1 MKYFGSKLALAGC
14 LLSLSL
20 AGAARAQALFL
31 PEERE
36 AADRKAVVAPRP
48 HPPIDPVRPTPPPP
62 TNLPFRVTNSAINVR
77 IDENI
82 ATTSMEQTFLNQTGR
97 DLEVRVLIPL
107 PAGSAINNSAL
118 SMNDQMVEGKLYN
131 AQQAQSI
138 YESIVNQRRDP
149 ALLRFAGENLYE
161 ARVFPIPP
169 NQERKLR
176 FSYTQVLT
184 PTGGLYDFRHIL
196 AGSQMYKDGVEKFS
210 FDCTIHSKSR
220 IGPVYSPSH
229 QVSVQRPDENTAT
242 IKLSGANM
250 ASDADFKLYYSPS
263 TEDVAMRVIAH
274 RNSDTED
281 GYFMLIGRVDEQL
294 EKSKILPKEI
304 VFVVDTSG
312 SMQGEKIEQTKKA
325 LKFCLSS
332 LSESDRFNLI
342 TFSTDVNGLSSGNM
356 LEASKANVAK
366 ALTAVDQIEASGG
379 TNIDGALRAAL
390 GSDFTAGSAK
400 AKMVVFMTDG
410 LPTVGVTDPQSILGD
425 SVAASQKN
433 KVRVFNFG
441 VGNDVNTHLLDKLS
455 LQADGV
461 STYVSPREDI
471 EIKVSDFY
479 SKIKNPVMTDVVF
492 DFGSSSSANSI
503 YPKKIPALYR
513 GGEITI
519 LGRFKGTG
527 PAEITLSGNVAGE
540 PRTIK
545 LPVTWPARD
554 IGNSQLPRVWAM
566 RKIGHLL
573 EDVRLHGENQEMI
586 KEIVELSQR
595 HGIVTPY
602 TSQLVLEPGMDQ
614 NFRNRFGDQPVA
626 SNGRVM
632 RGLGDRDGAGEK
644 QGGGAMP
651 PAPAAAPADALRMQ
665 EAVAKKAEAGAKAVS
680 ETARRENVGETAN
693 ALARMEQELKDA
705 KAPTAA
711 ADFGFAGEDK
721 RKEVE
726 ERRRQAGFALRA
738 DRALAAKPAQ
748 NAGQAGGKGDD
759 EKLGETLE
767 RAEAA
772 TLKQVGARTFYNR
785 GGVWVDSTA
794 KSDVKPTIVKLFSK
808 EYFDLLKS
816 DTTLGPVLAMSGKI
830 LVVVD
835 TKLYQIEE

>member
-1 MKYFGSKLALAGC
+1 MKRNGSKLALASC

-31 PEERE
+31 PAEDRAEK
-36 AADRKAVVAPRP
+36 AAA
-48 HPPIDPVRPTPPPP
+48 VRPIPVPVPDPIRPPPNP
-62 TNLPFRVTNSAINVR
+62 SMLPFRVTNSVVSVR

-82 ATTSMEQTFLNQTGR
+82 ATTNMEQSFLNQTGR

-107 PAGSAINNSAL
+107 PAGAAINNSAL

-161 ARVFPIPP
+161 ARIFPIPP

-184 PTGGLYDFRHIL
+184 PSGGLYDFRHIL

-242 IKLSGANM
+242 IKLSGSNM
-250 ASDADFKLYYSPS
+250 SSDSDFKLYYAPS

-274 RNSDTED
+274 RNSETED

-294 EKSKILPKEI
+294 EKSKILPKEV

-342 TFSTDVNGLSSGNM
+342 TFSTDVNGLSSNNL
-356 LEASKANVAK
+356 LEANKANVAK
-366 ALTAVDQIEASGG
+366 ALAAVDQIEASGG

-410 LPTVGVTDPQSILGD
+410 LPTVGVTDPQSILTD
-425 SVAASQKN
+425 SIAATTKN

-441 VGNDVNTHLLDKLS
+441 VGNDVNTHLLDKLA

-471 EIKVSDFY
+471 EVKVSDFY
-479 SKIKNPVMTDVVF
+479 GKIKNPVMTDVVF
-492 DFGSSSSANSI
+492 DFGSGSGANSI

-519 LGRFKGTG
+519 LGRFKGKG
-527 PAEITLSGNVAGE
+527 PSEITLSGNVAGE

-545 LPVTWPARD
+545 LPVEWPARD

-566 RKIGHLL
+566 RKIGHLI

-586 KEIVELSQR
+586 KEIVELSQL

-602 TSQLVLEPGMDQ
+602 TSQLVLEPGM
-614 NFRNRFGDQPVA
+614 NFNGQPRPGNGPFVGARNR
-626 SNGRVM
+626 
-632 RGLGDRDGAGEK
+632 GLDRDGAGWEK
-644 QGGGAMP
+644 GGGGVPP
-651 PAPAAAPADALRMQ
+651 PAAAAPADALRLQ
-665 EAVAKKAEAGAKAVS
+665 EAVTKKTTAAAKELSA
-680 ETARRENVGETAN
+680 TAQRENVGETAN
-693 ALARMEQELKDA
+693 ALARVEQELKDA
-705 KAPTAA
+705 KQSNAGDPN
-711 ADFGFAGEDK
+711 GFDESAK
-721 RKEVE
+721 RKE
-726 ERRRQAGFALRA
+726 ERAEGRRQASVAYKA
-738 DRALAAKPAQ
+738 DKAF
-748 NAGQAGGKGDD
+748 AGQAGGKP
-759 EKLGETLE
+759 GELAEDME
-767 RAEAA
+767 RVQAQ

-816 DTTLGPVLAMSGKI
+816 DNTLGPVLAMSGKI
-830 LVVVD
+830 LVVVGE
-835 TKLYQIEE
+835 KLYQIEE

>member
-1 MKYFGSKLALAGC
+1 MKYFGSKLAIAGC

-31 PEERE
+31 PMEERE
-36 AADRKAVVAPRP
+36 AADRKAAIASRP
-48 HPPIDPVRPTPPPP
+48 HPPIDPVRPTPPPS
-62 TNLPFRVTNSAINVR
+62 NLPFRVTNSAINVR

-107 PAGSAINNSAL
+107 PAGAAINNSAL

-250 ASDADFKLYYSPS
+250 SSDADFKLYYSPS

-294 EKSKILPKEI
+294 EKSKILPKEV

-390 GSDFTAGSAK
+390 GSDFTAGSTK

-425 SVAASQKN
+425 AVAASQKN

-455 LQADGV
+455 LQAEGV

-471 EIKVSDFY
+471 EVKVSDFY

-492 DFGSSSSANSI
+492 DFGSASLANSI

-545 LPVTWPARD
+545 LPVTWPGRD

-602 TSQLVLEPGMDQ
+602 TSQLVLEPGMEQ
-614 NFRNRFGDQPVA
+614 NWRNRPGDMPVA
-626 SNGRVM
+626 NGRN
-632 RGLGDRDGAGEK
+632 RGVFGDRDG
-644 QGGGAMP
+644 GGAQP
-651 PAPAAAPADALRMQ
+651 PAPAAAAPADALRMQ
-665 EAVAKKAEAGAKAVS
+665 EAVAKKAEAAAKSVG

-693 ALARMEQELKDA
+693 ALARVEQELKDA
-705 KAPTAA
+705 KQSAA
-711 ADFGFAGEDK
+711 ADQGAFDDANK
-721 RKEVE
+721 RKEVQ
-726 ERRRQAGFALRA
+726 ERRTLAGFALKADKAFDERRA
-738 DRALAAKPAQ
+738 GKAGEEKNLA
-748 NAGQAGGKGDD
+748 
-759 EKLGETLE
+759 ESLE

-794 KSDVKPTIVKLFSK
+794 KSDVKPTIIKLFSK